1 MVSACPLR
9 CARRKIS
16 SHIWRSTMQAG
27 PSTRSAS
34 ASSKLPCLSATC
46 AYCKAPAIKHI
57 AGLSGAPLLLSQLA
71 TLAVPCRS
79 LLFACQPIE
88 KSWKPGRPGTCLP
101 VDASFTVYSILTIVS
116 DVIVAVLVSATET
129 RLCWVV
135 WGVIEFHVGMIM
147 SSLPFLAPVCRRV
160 AKEHCSKQSRHDGSS
175 RGRYGAPGGASGQT
189 TLAHAEAAVGES
201 NGAHNRH
208 STVMVTREVIF
219 ESRCTIHATFPT
231 FAVVIY
237 GT

>member
-1 MVSACPLR
+1 MPIYQIGISFF
-9 CARRKIS
+9 KIS
-16 SHIWRSTMQAG
+16 LLIGYLRLLQGTSNKAYRGAIWCTVAFVSVSHVG
-27 PSTRSAS
+27 SAM
-34 ASSKLPCLSATC
+34 
-46 AYCKAPAIKHI
+46 
-57 AGLSGAPLLLSQLA
+57 
-71 TLAVPCRS
+71 S

-116 DVIVAVLVSATET
+116 DVIVAVLVCAFMLGLFTT
-129 RLCWVV
+129 LCSVFRYTQIKRIQF
-135 WGVIEFHVGMIM
+135 GDGNSTMLGCVGRDRIPRGHAMIM

-189 TLAHAEAAVGES
+189 TLPHAEAGVGES

-208 STVMVTREVIF
+208 STIMVTRE
-219 ESRCTIHATFPT
+219 
-231 FAVVIY
+231 
-237 GT
+237 